1 MNLKESFKI
10 LVIVAAVTLVGNLAG
25 FKINPIEALPGML
38 ILLGIVMLGLLLSK
52 LIPSKLPSIVY
63 ISLIGIILTV
73 PGFPGSAWF
82 TEQAGKVQF
91 LALCTPI
98 LAYAGIAS
106 GKDLDDFKRLGW
118 RIMVVSF
125 FTFVGTFVGSA
136 IIAQVVLKLTGQ
148 I

>member
-1 MNLKESFKI
+1 MNIKENFRI
-10 LVIVAAVTLVGNLAG
+10 LVIVAVVTLVGNLAG
-25 FKINPIEALPGML
+25 FKINHIEALPGML

-52 LIPSKLPSIVY
+52 IIPSKLPSIVY

-106 GKDLDDFKRLGW
+106 GKDLDDFKKLGW
-118 RIMVVSF
+118 RIMVVSL
-125 FTFVGTFVGSA
+125 FTFVGTFIGSA
-136 IIAQVVLKLTGQ
+136 IIAQIVLKLTGQ

>member
-10 LVIVAAVTLVGNLAG
+10 LVIVAVVTLVGNLAG

-38 ILLGIVMLGLLLSK
+38 ILFGIVMLGLLLSK
-52 LIPSKLPSIVY
+52 IIPTKLPSIVY

-106 GKDLDDFKRLGW
+106 GKDLDDFKKLGW
-118 RIMVVSF
+118 RIMVVSL
-125 FTFVGTFVGSA
+125 FTFVGTFIGSA
-136 IIAQVVLKLTGQ
+136 IIAQIVLKLTGQ

>member
-1 MNLKESFKI
+1 MSPKESLRI
-10 LVIVAAVTLVGNLAG
+10 LVIVAVTTLIGNLAG

-38 ILLGIVMLGLLLSK
+38 ILLGIVIVGLLLSK

-63 ISLIGIILTV
+63 ISLIGVILTV

-106 GKDLDDFKRLGW
+106 GKDLGDFKKLGW
-118 RIMVVSF
+118 RIMVVSL
-125 FTFVGTFVGSA
+125 FTFVGTFIGSA
-136 IIAQVVLKLTGQ
+136 AIAQVVLKLTGQ

>member
-1 MNLKESFKI
+1 MNIKENFRI
-10 LVIVAAVTLVGNLAG
+10 LVIVAVVTLVGNLAG

-52 LIPSKLPSIVY
+52 IIPSKLPSIVY

-106 GKDLDDFKRLGW
+106 GKDLDDFKKLGW
-118 RIMVVSF
+118 RIMVVSL
-125 FTFVGTFVGSA
+125 FTFVGTFIGSA
-136 IIAQVVLKLTGQ
+136 IIAQIVLKLTGQ